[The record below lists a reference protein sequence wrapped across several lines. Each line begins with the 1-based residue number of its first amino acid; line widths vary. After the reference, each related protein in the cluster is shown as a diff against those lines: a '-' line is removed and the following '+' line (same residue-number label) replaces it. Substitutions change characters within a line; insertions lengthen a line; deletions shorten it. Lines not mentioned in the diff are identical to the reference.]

1 MVKPISTN
9 EMLCFQASLWQRQQE
24 RGNKKK
30 KKGRKRERRIL
41 IPPISSVQPHR
52 SIFQHELQGGVAI
65 FVVLNE
71 LGGLPHLVCIGD
83 PHSSTLRKKRKRI
96 IRLKTDIYTV
106 IGPRVFA
113 LYDNKYSIHMK
124 SASLFLNSKQPG
136 VKEHQSK
143 ILFD

>member
-9 EMLCFQASLWQRQQE
+9 EMLCFQASLWQREQE
-24 RGNKKK
+24 RGSNNKKK
-30 KKGRKRERRIL
+30 KSTKRERPIL
-41 IPPISSVQPHR
+41 IPPISSIQPHR

-83 PHSSTLRKKRKRI
+83 PHSSTLREKRKRI
-96 IRLKTDIYTV
+96 IRLKTDIHTV
-106 IGPRVFA
+106 IGARVFA
-113 LYDNKYSIHMK
+113 LYDNMK
-124 SASLFLNSKQPG
+124 TASLFSNSKHPG